1 MPWVGNAQRAKNVG
15 ITVTCADCN
24 KPRCLYASKKI
35 TDDEKK
41 IFMVYLDTICYT
53 CGATFA
59 YHNKVESDDDPKEE
73 SSQKRNIEA
82 SENDNVLSDVES
94 EEEIEVSDE
103 ESIPLDN
110 DDTNTNTKRD
120 DINQELKNVLSKIF
134 VNAAL
139 ECYDEME
146 KPYYSANFPPI
157 CFNCGSPEYTIPVP
171 EKQYPYCKAYTKDQ
185 NILIKTG
192 KGLKF
197 SSNSSERRKKRAK
210 KN

>member
-1 MPWVGNAQRAKNVG
+1 MPWIGNAQRAKNVG
-15 ITVTCADCN
+15 ITVTCVECN

-41 IFMVYLDTICYT
+41 IFMAYLDTICYA

-59 YHNKVESDDDPKEE
+59 YHNKVESDDPKEE
-73 SSQKRNIEA
+73 SSRKRNREA
-82 SENDNVLSDVES
+82 LEDDNVLSDVES

-103 ESIPLDN
+103 ESIPLDDN
-110 DDTNTNTKRD
+110 DINTKRD
-120 DINQELKNVLSKIF
+120 DMDQELKNVLSKIF

-157 CFNCGSPEYTIPVP
+157 CFSCGSPEYIIPVP
-171 EKQYPYCKAYTKDQ
+171 EKQYPYCEACTKDP
-185 NILIKTG
+185 NIPIKTG
-192 KGLKF
+192 KGLNF
-197 SSNSSERRKKRAK
+197 SSNSSERKGKRAK